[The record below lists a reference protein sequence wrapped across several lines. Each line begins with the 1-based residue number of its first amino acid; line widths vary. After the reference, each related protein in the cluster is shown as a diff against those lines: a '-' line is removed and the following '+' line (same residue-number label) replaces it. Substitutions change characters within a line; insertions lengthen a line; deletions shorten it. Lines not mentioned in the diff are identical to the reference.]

1 MKMGKTFV
9 EKILNA
15 PAGSL
20 VVREPDLIMSQ
31 DNSAKIKRLFE
42 EAGGEKVLHPEKLLV
57 VLDRKMN
64 GSTDELIRDYNAIH
78 RFMRG
83 QAVEH
88 FFDCDR
94 GICHELLAQYLKSGL
109 FVVGNDSHT
118 CTAGAFDCLAVGLNK
133 TETAMLWK
141 TGKMWFRVPETIK
154 IVLKNRLAEG
164 VSAKDL
170 ALWILGMLKGENIL
184 YKSLEYHGEGVHTLS
199 IADRMTIA
207 NVSAEMGVNN
217 SVFPPDDTLSDYFGD
232 YAVSG
237 VWADEN
243 AIYERVFEVNLAEVM
258 PMVMLVGKDTEV
270 KSVDEWGTLPM
281 QQGFIGACAA
291 GRLEDLRVVAG
302 ILKDKKLAP
311 GFQLSVVPASR
322 EIYMQAIEEGLIDII
337 FKAGASIL
345 GASCGPCLG
354 SSHMILADTKRYITT
369 TNSNSQQR
377 LSSLGVEKYIASP
390 ATIAMTALT
399 GVLTPVTEAQESV
412 YPYWSVPAEPISVH
426 EFDNRL
432 FEHVWNY
439 KEIDH
444 ISGEQLFPEEKTY
457 SISLKDDKGMVPYL
471 LSGLD
476 VTFAGRVKK
485 GDIMV
490 AGEDFGCGRLIKHVA
505 AGLLAAGVKAVIVRS
520 VNRRFFRMAINHGLL
535 VIIAPDIV
543 SKYHSGDT
551 LNVDLE
557 DKRIYLNQEE
567 YALPEME
574 PEFLEIFRKV
584 EKAGYRSG
592 FFD

>member
-78 RFMRG
+78 RFMCE

-94 GICHELLAQYLKSGL
+94 GICHEVLAQYLKSGL

-399 GVLTPVTEAQESV
+399 GVLTPVTKVQESV
-412 YPYWSVPAEPISVH
+412 YPYWSVPTVPISVH

-432 FEHVWNY
+432 FENVWNY

-457 SISLKDDKGMVPYL
+457 SISLRDGEGMVPHL